1 MTVDFII
8 DEVRE
13 NFRIKEFLKKVD
25 TKFYYRAIENKKKE
39 GKVFSA
45 QRRRRKIVHEYLSV
59 CQSFSKEKRGGI
71 IWNLLLSV

>member
-39 GKVFSA
+39 GKVFPHRGEDGRLFMNTY
-45 QRRRRKIVHEYLSV
+45 QYVNLFPKK
-59 CQSFSKEKRGGI
+59 KEEE
-71 IWNLLLSV
+71 